1 MRERINRLAKG
12 IIDSEAPRLVI
23 APQRVEGSVTAGS
36 EARGEISVTS
46 SNNLH
51 IKGLAYSSNPRVT
64 IVNSAFGGLRNR
76 IAYEVNSEYCE
87 HGDVIEGSFYL
98 VTNGGEKEIPY
109 SLRIQ
114 TGMAGEE
121 MDAVK
126 TADDF
131 GRLAKRDWERAL
143 GLFEHQEFT
152 EAPFM
157 QDARNRAVYDGLKG
171 RPGRGNLLEEFLV
184 ALGAKEPVRL
194 SMDAKDRRYEALQ
207 AVTEDRLE
215 VRSSGWG
222 FVSVQ
227 AETDCPFIELLTT
240 KVTNGDFLNGC
251 VSIYYRIHPD
261 RLHPGRNLGRI
272 RVSSL
277 KDSYTVA
284 VEVNQERSG
293 HRQERGLEEDHK
305 RLYHYLSLRLD
316 YETGAMEPQE
326 ALNAMAQQ
334 LEAVR
339 EHSREDCLGALLTA
353 ELFLM
358 GGKRE
363 AAASI
368 LGEWSSVMASGEK
381 DRETYCYFRYLDFCL
396 EPTPAAKEGLI
407 RLLKQSMERYGRP
420 REALFFMLLK
430 VDETLGQNPLEL
442 FLRMKSMYHEG
453 CRSPFLYAAAC
464 RLLAEHLDL
473 LVVLGDFE
481 VQVLMFAARRGILTA
496 EASRRAAGLA
506 GELRHYRR
514 IYERLLERMYE
525 RYPSREALEAL
536 CGLLIRG
543 EQKGPQAFC
552 WYERALKERLNLTR
566 LYEYFLYSL
575 PEDYGRL
582 LPKEVLLYFSYA
594 KDLDDQSRCV
604 LYRNILEYMDPSQEL
619 YQSYLRRMEQ
629 FAMEQMFA
637 SRINSSLAVIYGR
650 MIYKDMIDRRAAR
663 VLPGVLR
670 SYRICCGD
678 SRMKY
683 VIVRC
688 EELAEEAAYPLK
700 EGTAYVPIY
709 SDHLVLMFQ
718 DAYGSRYMDVGY
730 SMTPVMEKP
739 ELLAKCYEMDPEH
752 PMLRLREC
760 ARLLEE
766 GLSDTSQAAFVEQLM
781 EELSLNPVYRARL
794 SALVTDYYCRKAA
807 EGQDGAFDCAYLVQ
821 MDKERLGA
829 GERRRICQTLISQNY
844 MREAYDM
851 VCRYGAEGLD
861 AQSRMRLC
869 GKMILQSLFGQDD
882 RLLSLAYSA
891 FKEGCCDSVILDYLC
906 EHFNG
911 TVSQMYEVL
920 IRGVEERVETYDLE
934 ERLLAQMMFTGST
947 EQIDSVFQLYV
958 TRKKP
963 RESVVRAY
971 FTEKSVEYFLEER
984 PASPAVF
991 QYLESA
997 IGRSIEKD
1005 RIPTIYL
1012 LALTRYYASQEVL
1025 KEEQRR
1031 LCRLIG
1037 GLLIGEGLVFPYT
1050 RELSRH
1056 MPVPEDIMD
1065 KAMVEYHGRK
1075 DARPELL
1082 TRILPGDGGFKN
1094 EEMRRVY
1101 QGIFVKQK
1109 VLFEGESMEYQ
1120 IYDYI
1125 DGRRVLAASGTV
1137 SCDHKLDGKENSR
1150 FALLNKMGTALKEK
1164 DEAALKAAMED
1175 YLKKAAVLSKLFPV
1189 K

>member
-12 IIDSEAPRLVI
+12 IIDSEAPRLEVT
-23 APQRVEGSVTAGS
+23 PQRVEKTVTAG
-36 EARGEISVTS
+36 AGAQGEIFVTS
-46 SNNLH
+46 GNGLH

-64 IVNSAFGGLRNR
+64 IANNAFGGLRNR
-76 IAYEVNSEYCE
+76 IAYEVNSGYCE

-114 TGMAGEE
+114 TGIAGEE
-121 MDAVK
+121 LDALL

-143 GLFEHQEFT
+143 GLFEYQDFT

-157 QDARNRAVYDGLKG
+157 QDIRVRAIYDGLKG
-171 RPGRGNLLEEFLV
+171 RPERRNLLEEFLV

-194 SMDAKDRRYEALQ
+194 SMDAGEQRYEDLR

-215 VRSSGWG
+215 VKSSGWG
-222 FVSVQ
+222 YVSLK

-240 KVTNGDFLNGC
+240 GVTDRDFINGC
-251 VSIYYRIHPD
+251 VSVYYRIHPS

-272 RVSSL
+272 RLSSL
-277 KDSYTVA
+277 KDAYTVT
-284 VEVNQERSG
+284 VEVDQGQGGR
-293 HRQERGLEEDHK
+293 RQETGLEGDHK
-305 RLYHYLSLRLD
+305 RLYRYLALRLD
-316 YETGAMEPQE
+316 YETGAMEPQA
-326 ALNAMAQQ
+326 ALNAMAEQ

-339 EHSREDCLGALLTA
+339 ENSREDCLGALLAA
-353 ELFLM
+353 ELFLV

-368 LGEWSSVMASGEK
+368 LTEWSGIMASGEG
-381 DRETYCYFRYLDFCL
+381 DREKYCYFRYLDFCL
-396 EPTPAAKEGLI
+396 NPTQAAKESLV
-407 RLLKQSMERYGRP
+407 RLLNQSIERLGRP
-420 REALFFMLLK
+420 SEALFFMLLK
-430 VDETLGQNPLEL
+430 VDESLGKNPLEL

-453 CRSPFLYAAAC
+453 CKSPFLYGAAC
-464 RLLAEHLDL
+464 RLLEEHPDL
-473 LVVLGDFE
+473 LVALGDFE
-481 VQVLMFAARRGILTA
+481 VQVLMFAVRKKLLSRELSRRG
-496 EASRRAAGLA
+496 AALA
-506 GELRHYRR
+506 GELRRYRR
-514 IYERLLERMYE
+514 LYERLLEGMYE
-525 RYPSREALEAL
+525 LCPSKEVLEAL

-543 EQKGPQAFC
+543 EQKGPQAFQ
-552 WYERALKERLNLTR
+552 WYELALKEQINLTR

-575 PEDYGRL
+575 PADYGRL
-582 LPKEVLLYFSYA
+582 LPREVLLYFSYA
-594 KDLDDQSRCV
+594 RDLDEQSRCV
-604 LYRNILEYMDPSQEL
+604 LYRNILEYMEPTQDL
-619 YQSYLRRMEQ
+619 YQSYLRAMEQ

-637 SRINSSLAVIYGR
+637 SRINGSLALIYSR
-650 MIYKDMIDRRAAR
+650 MIYKDMIDKRAAR
-663 VLPGVLR
+663 VLPGVLCA
-670 SYRICCGD
+670 SRIACSD

-688 EELAEEAAYPLK
+688 EELAQEEAYALE
-700 EGTAYVPIY
+700 EGAAYVPVY
-709 SDHLVLMFQ
+709 SDNLVLMFQ
-718 DAYGSRYMDVGY
+718 DAYGSRYMDVEY
-730 SMTPVMEKP
+730 SRTPAMEKP
-739 ELLAKCYEMDPEH
+739 ELLARCYELDPEQ

-760 ARLLEE
+760 ARILSE
-766 GLSDTSQAAFVEQLM
+766 GIGDNSQAAFVERLM
-781 EELSLNPVYRARL
+781 EEMSLNPIYKARL
-794 SALVTDYYCRKAA
+794 SALVTDYYCKKAA

-821 MDKERLGA
+821 MDKERLGS
-829 GERRRICQTLISQNY
+829 GERRRICQTLIGQNY

-851 VCRYGAEGLD
+851 ICRYGAEGLD

-869 GKMILQSLFGQDD
+869 GKMILQSLFSQDE
-882 RLLSLAYSA
+882 RLLSLAYGA
-891 FKEGCCDSVILDYLC
+891 FKEGRYDSVILDYLC

-920 IRGVEERVETYDLE
+920 VRGVEERVETYDLE

-947 EQIDSVFQLYV
+947 EQIDSVFQLYI
-958 TRKKP
+958 TRKTA
-963 RESVVRAY
+963 RESLVKAY
-971 FTEKSVEYFLEER
+971 FTEKSVDYFIKER
-984 PASPAVF
+984 PVAPAVF

-997 IGRSIEKD
+997 VGRSIEKD

-1012 LALTRYYASQEVL
+1012 LALTKYYASKEEL
-1025 KEEQRR
+1025 KEEQKR

-1050 RELSRH
+1050 RELSKH

-1082 TRILPGDGGFKN
+1082 TRILPGDGAFKN
-1094 EEMRRVY
+1094 EELRRVY
-1101 QGIFVKQK
+1101 QGVFVKQK

-1120 IYDYI
+1120 IYDYR

-1164 DEAALKAAMED
+1164 DEAALRAAMED
-1175 YLKKAAVLSKLFPV
+1175 YLKKAAVLAKLFPV